1 MGFYTVDPEDAV
13 LGCVLL
19 DNSVIDKLTITAEDF
34 HSNKHRTLFQTMIDM
49 RSEGTPIDI
58 LTLSKKMPN
67 STKEIADLM
76 SAVPTASAVDFYAD
90 QLMEDAT
97 KRRVIELAKRLL
109 NEAND
114 TEPDQLVSIIKK
126 SVETLQ
132 VGSGEITSL
141 SSIFDEVLDEL
152 AAPSQMLKTP
162 YKRLNTIIGGYR
174 SGAVYIVAAR
184 PGVGK
189 TMFALQN
196 AYDLSE
202 QGSVMFFSMEMGK
215 NELVKRLISAE
226 ARVFADKISRGELDE
241 YEWKQIAKNRGKFQ
255 RDLIIEDRPGIS
267 VNKLRSAYRK
277 AAKDRQINAIVVDY
291 LGLMHDSRG
300 GRSRYEKV
308 TNISND
314 LKQLARELNI
324 PIIALHQLN
333 REVESR
339 TDPRPNLSDL
349 RDSGAIE
356 QDADVV
362 MLLHRPTNSE
372 GQFTNEMLMYIAK
385 NRHGRQG
392 GLKFTV
398 DQQFVKVVEQENY

>member
-1 MGFYTVDPEDAV
+1 MQE
-13 LGCVLL
+13 
-19 DNSVIDKLTITAEDF
+19 
-34 HSNKHRTLFQTMIDM
+34 M
-49 RSEGTPIDI
+49 RSKGTPIDI
-58 LTLSKKMPN
+58 ITLAKKFPGREQDI
-67 STKEIADLM
+67 TELM
-76 SAVPTASAVDFYAD
+76 SAVPTSAAVDFYAD
-90 QLMEDAT
+90 QVAEDAT
-97 KRRVIELAKRLL
+97 KRRIIQLAQKLL

-114 TEPDQLVSIIKK
+114 SDPDQLVSIIKK
-126 SVETLQ
+126 ASESLH
-132 VGSGEITSL
+132 VGSGEIVSL
-141 SSIFDEVLDEL
+141 STAFDEVLEEL
-152 AAPSQMLKTP
+152 SQPSQMTKTP
-162 YKRLNTIIGGYR
+162 YGKLNNIIGGYR
-174 SGAVYIVAAR
+174 AGDVYIIAAR

-196 AYDLSE
+196 AYDLAK
-202 QGSVMFFSMEMGK
+202 QGGVMFFSMEMGR

-226 ARVFADKISRGELDE
+226 AKVFASKISVGEIDE
-241 YEWKQIAKNRGKFQ
+241 YEWKQIAKVRGQFQ
-255 RDLIIEDRPGIS
+255 RDLIIEDRPGAS

-277 AAKDRQINAIVVDY
+277 ASKDKQINAIVVDY

-339 TDPRPNLSDL
+339 SDPRPTLSDL

-362 MLLHRPTNSE
+362 MLLHRPLGSDGT
-372 GQFTNEMLMYIAK
+372 FTNEMLMFVAK
-385 NRHGRQG
+385 NRHGKQG
-392 GLKFTV
+392 GVRFEV
-398 DQQFVKVVEQENY
+398 DTQFVKVIESDNR

>member
-1 MGFYTVDPEDAV
+1 MGLNTVEPEDAV

-19 DNSVIDKLTITAEDF
+19 DNSVIDKLTLTAEDF
-34 HSNKHRTLFQTMIDM
+34 YSNKNRELFQTMQDM
-49 RSEGTPIDI
+49 RSQGTPIDVI
-58 LTLSKKMPN
+58 TLSKKFPN
-67 STKEIADLM
+67 RVKEITDYM
-76 SAVPTASAVDFYAD
+76 SSVPTASAVDFYAD

-109 NEAND
+109 NEANE
-114 TEPDQLVSIIKK
+114 TEPDQLVALIKK
-126 SVETLQ
+126 TVDTMQ
-132 VGSGEITSL
+132 VGSGEIATL
-141 SSIFDEVLDEL
+141 SDIFDEVLEEL
-152 AAPSQMLKTP
+152 SAPSKMTKTP
-162 YKRLNTIIGGYR
+162 YKRLNNIIGGYR
-174 SGAVYIVAAR
+174 AGAVYIVAAR

-196 AYDLSE
+196 AYDLAS
-202 QGSVMFFSMEMGK
+202 QGGVMFFSMEMGK

-226 ARVFADKISRGELDE
+226 ARVFADKVSRGELDE
-241 YEWKQIAKNRGKFQ
+241 YEWKQIAKNRNKFQ
-255 RDLIIEDRPGIS
+255 RDLLIEDRPGIS

-277 AAKDRQINAIVVDY
+277 AAKDRTINAIVVDY

-398 DQQFVKVVEQENY
+398 DEQFVKVVEQDS

>member
-1 MGFYTVDPEDAV
+1 MGFHTVEPEDAV

-19 DNSVIDKLTITAEDF
+19 DNSVLDKLTISAEDF
-34 HSNKHRTLFQTMIDM
+34 HSNRTRSIFQAMMDM
-49 RSEGTPIDI
+49 RSQGTPIDI
-58 LTLSKKMPN
+58 ITLAKKFPGTEQQI
-67 STKEIADLM
+67 SELM
-76 SAVPTASAVDFYAD
+76 SSVPTASAVDFYAD
-90 QLMEDAT
+90 QVVEDAT
-97 KRRVIELAKRLL
+97 KRRIVELAQRLL
-109 NEAND
+109 TEAHE

-126 SVETLQ
+126 AGETLTL
-132 VGSGEITSL
+132 GSGEITSL
-141 SSIFDEVLDEL
+141 SAIFDEVLEEL
-152 AAPSQMLKTP
+152 SQPSKMVKTP
-162 YKRLNTIIGGYR
+162 YKRLNDLIGGYR
-174 SGAVYIVAAR
+174 AGAVYIVAAR

-196 AYDLSE
+196 AYDLSS
-202 QGSVMFFSMEMGK
+202 QGGVMFFSMEMGK
-215 NELVKRLISAE
+215 GELVKRLISAE
-226 ARVFADKISRGELDE
+226 ARVLADKISRGELDE
-241 YEWKQIAKNRGKFQ
+241 YEWKQIAKARSKFQ
-255 RDLIIEDRPGIS
+255 RELIIEDRPGIS

-277 AAKDRQINAIVVDY
+277 ASKDKKINAIVVDY

-362 MLLHRPTNSE
+362 MLLHRPTNSD
-372 GQFTNEMLMYIAK
+372 GQFTNEMLMWIAK

-398 DQQFVKVVEQENY
+398 DQQFVKVIEQENQ

>member
-1 MGFYTVDPEDAV
+1 
-13 LGCVLL
+13 
-19 DNSVIDKLTITAEDF
+19 
-34 HSNKHRTLFQTMIDM
+34 
-49 RSEGTPIDI
+49 
-58 LTLSKKMPN
+58 
-67 STKEIADLM
+67 
-76 SAVPTASAVDFYAD
+76 
-90 QLMEDAT
+90 MEDAT

-109 NEAND
+109 NEANE
-114 TEPDQLVSIIKK
+114 TEPDQLVALIKK
-126 SVETLQ
+126 TVDTMQ
-132 VGSGEITSL
+132 VGSGEIATL
-141 SSIFDEVLDEL
+141 SDIFDDVLEEL
-152 AAPSQMLKTP
+152 SAPSKMTKTP
-162 YKRLNTIIGGYR
+162 YKRLNNIIGGYR
-174 SGAVYIVAAR
+174 AGAVYIVAAR

-196 AYDLSE
+196 AYDLAS
-202 QGSVMFFSMEMGK
+202 QGGVMFFSMEMGK

-226 ARVFADKISRGELDE
+226 ARVFADKVSRGELDE
-241 YEWKQIAKNRGKFQ
+241 YEWKQIAKNRNKFQ

-277 AAKDRQINAIVVDY
+277 AAKDRTINAIVVDY

-398 DQQFVKVVEQENY
+398 DEQFVKVVEQDS

>member
-1 MGFYTVDPEDAV
+1 MGLNTVEPEDAV

-19 DNSVIDKLTITAEDF
+19 DNSVIDKLTLTAEDF
-34 HSNKHRTLFQTMIDM
+34 YSNKNRELFQAMQDM
-49 RSEGTPIDI
+49 RSQGTPIDVI
-58 LTLSKKMPN
+58 TLSKKFPN
-67 STKEIADLM
+67 RVKEITDYM
-76 SAVPTASAVDFYAD
+76 SSVPTASAVDFYAD

-109 NEAND
+109 NEANE
-114 TEPDQLVSIIKK
+114 TEPDQLVALIKK
-126 SVETLQ
+126 TVDTMQ
-132 VGSGEITSL
+132 VGSGEIATL
-141 SSIFDEVLDEL
+141 SDIFDEVLEEL
-152 AAPSQMLKTP
+152 SAPSKMTKTP
-162 YKRLNTIIGGYR
+162 YKRLNNIIGGYR
-174 SGAVYIVAAR
+174 AGAVYIVAAR

-196 AYDLSE
+196 AYDLAS
-202 QGSVMFFSMEMGK
+202 QGGVMFFSMEMGK

-226 ARVFADKISRGELDE
+226 ARVFADKVSRGELDE
-241 YEWKQIAKNRGKFQ
+241 YEWKQIAKNRNKFQ

-277 AAKDRQINAIVVDY
+277 AAKDRTINAIVVDY

-398 DQQFVKVVEQENY
+398 DEQFVKVVEQDS

>member
-1 MGFYTVDPEDAV
+1 MGLNTVEPEDAV

-19 DNSVIDKLTITAEDF
+19 DNSVIDKLTLTAEDF
-34 HSNKHRTLFQTMIDM
+34 YSNKNRELFQTMQDM
-49 RSEGTPIDI
+49 RSQGTPIDVI
-58 LTLSKKMPN
+58 TLSKKFPN
-67 STKEIADLM
+67 RVKEITDYM
-76 SAVPTASAVDFYAD
+76 SSVPTASAVDFYAD

-109 NEAND
+109 NEANE
-114 TEPDQLVSIIKK
+114 TEPDQLVALIKK
-126 SVETLQ
+126 TVDTMQ
-132 VGSGEITSL
+132 VGSGEIATL
-141 SSIFDEVLDEL
+141 SDIFDDVLEEL
-152 AAPSQMLKTP
+152 SAPSKMTKTP
-162 YKRLNTIIGGYR
+162 YKRLNNIIGGYR
-174 SGAVYIVAAR
+174 AGAVYIVAAR

-196 AYDLSE
+196 AYDLAS
-202 QGSVMFFSMEMGK
+202 QGGVMFFSMEMGK

-226 ARVFADKISRGELDE
+226 ARVFADKVSRGELDE
-241 YEWKQIAKNRGKFQ
+241 YEWKQIAKNRNKFQ

-277 AAKDRQINAIVVDY
+277 AAKDRTINAIVVDY

-398 DQQFVKVVEQENY
+398 DEQFVKVVEQDS

>member
-1 MGFYTVDPEDAV
+1 MGLNTVEPEDAV

-19 DNSVIDKLTITAEDF
+19 DNSVIDKLTLTAEDF
-34 HSNKHRTLFQTMIDM
+34 YSNKNRELFQTMQDM
-49 RSEGTPIDI
+49 RSQGTPIDVI
-58 LTLSKKMPN
+58 TLSKKFPN
-67 STKEIADLM
+67 RVKEITDYM
-76 SAVPTASAVDFYAD
+76 SSVPTASAVDFYAD

-109 NEAND
+109 NEANE
-114 TEPDQLVSIIKK
+114 TEPDQLVALIKK
-126 SVETLQ
+126 TVDTMQ
-132 VGSGEITSL
+132 VGSGEIATL
-141 SSIFDEVLDEL
+141 SDIFDDVLEEL
-152 AAPSQMLKTP
+152 YAPSRMTKTP
-162 YKRLNTIIGGYR
+162 YKRLNNIIGGYR
-174 SGAVYIVAAR
+174 AGAVYIVAAR

-196 AYDLSE
+196 AYDLAS
-202 QGSVMFFSMEMGK
+202 QGGVMFFSMEMGK

-226 ARVFADKISRGELDE
+226 ARVFADKVSRGELDE
-241 YEWKQIAKNRGKFQ
+241 YEWKQIAKNRNKFQ

-277 AAKDRQINAIVVDY
+277 AAKDRTINAIVVDY

-398 DQQFVKVVEQENY
+398 DEQFVKVVEQDS

>member
-1 MGFYTVDPEDAV
+1 MGLNTVEPEDAV

-19 DNSVIDKLTITAEDF
+19 DNSVIDKLTLTAEDF
-34 HSNKHRTLFQTMIDM
+34 YSNKNRELFQTMQDM
-49 RSEGTPIDI
+49 RSEGTPIDVI
-58 LTLSKKMPN
+58 TLSKKFPN
-67 STKEIADLM
+67 RVKEITDYM
-76 SAVPTASAVDFYAD
+76 SSVPTASAVDFYAD

-109 NEAND
+109 NEANE
-114 TEPDQLVSIIKK
+114 TEPDQLVALIKK
-126 SVETLQ
+126 TVDTMQ
-132 VGSGEITSL
+132 VGSGEIATL
-141 SSIFDEVLDEL
+141 SDIFDDVLEEL
-152 AAPSQMLKTP
+152 SAPSKMTKTP
-162 YKRLNTIIGGYR
+162 YKRLNNIIGGYR
-174 SGAVYIVAAR
+174 AGAVYIVAAR

-196 AYDLSE
+196 AYDLAS
-202 QGSVMFFSMEMGK
+202 QGGVMFFSMEMGK

-226 ARVFADKISRGELDE
+226 ARVFADKVSRGELDE
-241 YEWKQIAKNRGKFQ
+241 YEWKQIAKNRNKFQ

-277 AAKDRQINAIVVDY
+277 AAKDRTINAIVVDY

-398 DQQFVKVVEQENY
+398 DEQFVKVVEQDS

>member
-1 MGFYTVDPEDAV
+1 MGLNTVEPEDAV

-19 DNSVIDKLTITAEDF
+19 DNSVIDKLTLTAEDF
-34 HSNKHRTLFQTMIDM
+34 YSNKNRELFQTMQDM
-49 RSEGTPIDI
+49 RSQGTPIDVI
-58 LTLSKKMPN
+58 TLSKKFPN
-67 STKEIADLM
+67 RVKEITDYM
-76 SAVPTASAVDFYAD
+76 SSVPTASAVDFYAD

-109 NEAND
+109 NEANE
-114 TEPDQLVSIIKK
+114 TEPDQLVALIKK
-126 SVETLQ
+126 TVDTMQ
-132 VGSGEITSL
+132 VGSGEIATL
-141 SSIFDEVLDEL
+141 SDIFDEVLEEL
-152 AAPSQMLKTP
+152 SAPSKMTKTP
-162 YKRLNTIIGGYR
+162 YKRLNNIIGGYR
-174 SGAVYIVAAR
+174 AGAVYIVAAR

-196 AYDLSE
+196 AYDLAS
-202 QGSVMFFSMEMGK
+202 QGGVMFFSMEMGK

-226 ARVFADKISRGELDE
+226 ARVFADKVSRGELDE
-241 YEWKQIAKNRGKFQ
+241 YEWKQIAKNRNKFQ

-277 AAKDRQINAIVVDY
+277 AAKDRTINAIVVDY

-398 DQQFVKVVEQENY
+398 DEQFVKVVEQDS

>member
-1 MGFYTVDPEDAV
+1 LGHYRVEPEEAV

-19 DNSVIDKLTITAEDF
+19 DNSVIDKLTISADDF
-34 HSNKHRTLFQTMIDM
+34 HSNKTRSIFQAMTDM

-58 LTLSKKMPN
+58 ITLAKKFPGKE
-67 STKEIADLM
+67 SEIASLTA
-76 SAVPTASAVDFYAD
+76 AVPTSSAADFYAD
-90 QLMEDAT
+90 QVLEDAT
-97 KRRVIELAKRLL
+97 KRRIVELAQRLL
-109 NEAND
+109 TEAND

-126 SVETLQ
+126 AGETLT
-132 VGSGEITSL
+132 VGSGEVTSL
-141 SSIFDEVLDEL
+141 SAIFDEVLEEL
-152 AAPSQMLKTP
+152 SQPSKMTKTP
-162 YKRLNTIIGGYR
+162 YKRLNNIIGGYR
-174 SGAVYIVAAR
+174 AGAVYIVAAR

-196 AYDLSE
+196 AYDLAS
-202 QGSVMFFSMEMGK
+202 QGGVMFFSMEMGRG
-215 NELVKRLISAE
+215 ELVKRLISAE

-241 YEWKQIAKNRGKFQ
+241 YEWKQIAKARGKFQ

-277 AAKDRQINAIVVDY
+277 ASKDKKINAIVVDY

-333 REVESR
+333 REVENRS
-339 TDPRPNLSDL
+339 DPRPTLSDL

-362 MLLHRPTNSE
+362 MLLHRPTDNT
-372 GQFTNEMLMYIAK
+372 GKFTNEMMMFVAK
-385 NRHGRQG
+385 NRHGAQG
-392 GLKFTV
+392 GLRFTV
-398 DQQFVKVVEQENY
+398 DQQFVKVIEQENQ

>member
-1 MGFYTVDPEDAV
+1 MGLNTVEPEDAV

-19 DNSVIDKLTITAEDF
+19 DNSVIDKLTLTADDF
-34 HSNKHRTLFQTMIDM
+34 YSNKNRELFQTMQDM
-49 RSEGTPIDI
+49 RSQGTPIDVI
-58 LTLSKKMPN
+58 TLSKKFPN
-67 STKEIADLM
+67 RVKEITDYM
-76 SAVPTASAVDFYAD
+76 SSVPTASAVDFYAD

-109 NEAND
+109 NEANE
-114 TEPDQLVSIIKK
+114 TEPDQLVALIKK
-126 SVETLQ
+126 TVDTMQ
-132 VGSGEITSL
+132 VGSGEIATL
-141 SSIFDEVLDEL
+141 SDIFDEVLEEL
-152 AAPSQMLKTP
+152 SAPSRMTKTP
-162 YKRLNTIIGGYR
+162 YKRLNNIIGGYR
-174 SGAVYIVAAR
+174 AGAVYIVAAR

-196 AYDLSE
+196 AYDLAS
-202 QGSVMFFSMEMGK
+202 QGGVMFFSMEMGK

-226 ARVFADKISRGELDE
+226 ARVFADKVSRGELDE
-241 YEWKQIAKNRGKFQ
+241 YEWKQIAKNRNKFQ

-277 AAKDRQINAIVVDY
+277 AAKDRTINAIVVDY

-398 DQQFVKVVEQENY
+398 DEQFVKVVEQDS

>member
-1 MGFYTVDPEDAV
+1 MGLNTVEPEDAV

-19 DNSVIDKLTITAEDF
+19 DNSVIDKLTLTAEDF
-34 HSNKHRTLFQTMIDM
+34 YSNKNRELFQTMQDM
-49 RSEGTPIDI
+49 RSQGTPIDI
-58 LTLSKKMPN
+58 ITLSKKFPN
-67 STKEIADLM
+67 RVKEITDYM
-76 SAVPTASAVDFYAD
+76 SSVPTASAVDFYAD

-109 NEAND
+109 NEANE
-114 TEPDQLVSIIKK
+114 TEPDQLVALIKK
-126 SVETLQ
+126 TVDTMQ
-132 VGSGEITSL
+132 VGSGEIATL
-141 SSIFDEVLDEL
+141 SDIFDEVLEEL
-152 AAPSQMLKTP
+152 SAPSKMTKTP
-162 YKRLNTIIGGYR
+162 YKRLNNIIGGYR
-174 SGAVYIVAAR
+174 AGAVYIVAAR

-196 AYDLSE
+196 AYDLAS
-202 QGSVMFFSMEMGK
+202 QGGVMFFSMEMGK

-226 ARVFADKISRGELDE
+226 ARVFADKVSRGELDE
-241 YEWKQIAKNRGKFQ
+241 YEWKQIAKNRNKFQ

-277 AAKDRQINAIVVDY
+277 AAKDRTINAIVVDY

-398 DQQFVKVVEQENY
+398 DEQFVKVVEQDS